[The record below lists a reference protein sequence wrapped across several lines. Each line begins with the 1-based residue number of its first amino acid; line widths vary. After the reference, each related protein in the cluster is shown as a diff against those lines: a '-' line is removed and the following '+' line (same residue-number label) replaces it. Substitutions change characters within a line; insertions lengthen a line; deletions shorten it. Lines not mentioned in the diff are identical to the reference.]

1 MNCVNSIGLTNKYLK
16 YDLPMES
23 EVVKKVGWMYRN
35 EGESSKIFENFVS
48 GIWDFPGIHFQLF
61 SRGFNLNIIL
71 FLFLFFSFFN
81 HFLPPVTATLILK
94 SQATLKS
101 RIICFQTYDFGDSH
115 IYIYIYVYV
124 YVYLYSARGGK
135 GGLHKIFS
143 NTKIKLESTSK
154 ITKN

>member
-1 MNCVNSIGLTNKYLK
+1 
-16 YDLPMES
+16 MES

-81 HFLPPVTATLILK
+81 LFLPPVTATLILK

-115 IYIYIYVYV
+115 IYIL

-135 GGLHKIFS
+135 VGLYKIFS